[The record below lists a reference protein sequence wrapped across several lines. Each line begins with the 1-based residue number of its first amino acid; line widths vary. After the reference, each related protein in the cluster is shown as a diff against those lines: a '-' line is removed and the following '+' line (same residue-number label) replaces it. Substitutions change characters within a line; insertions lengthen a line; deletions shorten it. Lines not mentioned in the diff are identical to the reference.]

1 MVFVVVASLPAV
13 NGAAFLPSH
22 CSVKLPPLR
31 TFPFLRVSESINP
44 TTLLRVATASDDTS
58 VSEAW
63 EETKEEDEFS
73 LPWSDFQAWALRDNL
88 PKYVVSIPVEDGSKQ
103 ELYALW
109 RTLMREV
116 TELGG
121 YSIEMLQ
128 EMHARQLK
136 EKGVDSDSPNTLSET
151 PSALPLLDQFAF
163 EASGGLSGQVY
174 GIPGVADG
182 TRIVTNEVKDVQ
194 MTVPKGYVQT
204 KDGAVAYELGTPFR
218 ESYSLD
224 ATGTRVREASSQVAN
239 TAAGLAKGA
248 MSNVPVP
255 VAEED
260 PDTMLVR
267 VGFLTAVLLGGATA
281 INMLSHHLTVN
292 VFWV

>member
-1 MVFVVVASLPAV
+1 
-13 NGAAFLPSH
+13 
-22 CSVKLPPLR
+22 
-31 TFPFLRVSESINP
+31 
-44 TTLLRVATASDDTS
+44 
-58 VSEAW
+58 
-63 EETKEEDEFS
+63 
-73 LPWSDFQAWALRDNL
+73 
-88 PKYVVSIPVEDGSKQ
+88 
-103 ELYALW
+103 
-109 RTLMREV
+109 MREV